1 MRPIERRPW
10 ALGALALAIVGLAV
24 AVAVVLPERYIP
36 QPGATQQRAERAK
49 PPERRAARQTA
60 GASRVPSAFSPTS
73 FWNASLQAAAPLDPR
88 SRSLVDELRR
98 QVKAHGPWINTTRYS
113 TPVYTVPKRQ
123 PTVEVALDVPV
134 RSLQA
139 ALAAVPVPKDA
150 VPAAGTDGHMVI
162 RQPASDT
169 MWEFFGMRKRA
180 DGWHAKWGG
189 RMDKVSANPGHFE
202 EPHPDWGATATS
214 LPLLGGL
221 ITIEEARKG
230 RIDHALAFALPQTR
244 AGVHAWPAQRS
255 DGVSRRP
262 GAIPEGTRFRLD
274 PELDVESLGLPALTR
289 LMAEAAQRHGIVLR
303 DQSGAVTFYGEDPTP
318 TGQDPW
324 SEPGGLFGCK
334 GKGCAGQGAGDVL
347 ADFPWHRLQALASRR
362 APRADG

>member
-1 MRPIERRPW
+1 
-10 ALGALALAIVGLAV
+10 
-24 AVAVVLPERYIP
+24 
-36 QPGATQQRAERAK
+36 
-49 PPERRAARQTA
+49 
-60 GASRVPSAFSPTS
+60 
-73 FWNASLQAAAPLDPR
+73 
-88 SRSLVDELRR
+88 
-98 QVKAHGPWINTTRYS
+98 
-113 TPVYTVPKRQ
+113 
-123 PTVEVALDVPV
+123 
-134 RSLQA
+134 
-139 ALAAVPVPKDA
+139 
-150 VPAAGTDGHMVI
+150 MVI

-318 TGQDPW
+318 TGRSRVGSSAARGRDV
-324 SEPGGLFGCK
+324 PG
-334 GKGCAGQGAGDVL
+334 
-347 ADFPWHRLQALASRR
+347 R
-362 APRADG
+362 APATCSPTFRGIACRRSRAAVRRGRTVEPQP